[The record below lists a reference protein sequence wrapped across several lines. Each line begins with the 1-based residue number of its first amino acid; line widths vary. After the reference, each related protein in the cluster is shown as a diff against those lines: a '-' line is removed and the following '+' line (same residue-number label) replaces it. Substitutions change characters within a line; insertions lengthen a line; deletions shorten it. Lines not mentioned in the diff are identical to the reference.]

1 MIHSLKEAT
10 RIYTGKFE
18 GVLLLSLTILLPL
31 LLIDWF
37 IINLVYMFV
46 FNDFTSAMADFYYI
60 LLTFIFLVIAQIPF
74 IQFVK
79 SYENDEKINYKNI
92 YYIFITN
99 AFSLFVF
106 AVCVSFVTSIG
117 ILLFIIPGL
126 IFLIFIFVAP
136 YEAILEGKSVW
147 KSIKTSIVFAKK
159 RFVPLF
165 LMIFFISV
173 TEIIIGWASMF
184 LIYTVTT
191 SLLAQ
196 LAVQML
202 LNLLIFPFLA
212 IWVTYFY
219 IDWKQKYQIS

>member
-18 GVLLLSLTILLPL
+18 GVLLLSLTILFPL

-79 SYENDEKINYKNI
+79 SYENDEKIDYKNI

-106 AVCVSFVTSIG
+106 GVCVSFVTSIG

-126 IFLIFIFVAP
+126 IFLIFMFVAP
-136 YEAILEGKSVW
+136 YDAILEGKSVW
-147 KSIKTSIVFAKK
+147 KSIKTSIGFAKK

-165 LMIFFISV
+165 LIILFISV

-219 IDWKQKYQIS
+219 IDWKQKYQLS

>member
-79 SYENDEKINYKNI
+79 SYETDEKVNYKKI
-92 YYIFITN
+92 YYVFITN

-106 AVCVSFVTSIG
+106 GVCISFVTSIG
-117 ILLFIIPGL
+117 ILLFILPGL
-126 IFLIFIFVAP
+126 IFLIFMFVAP

-147 KSIKTSIVFAKK
+147 KSIKTSIVFTKR

-165 LMIFFISV
+165 LIILFISL
-173 TEIIIGWASMF
+173 TEIIIGWVSMF

-219 IDWKQKYQIS
+219 MEWKGKYQIS